1 MPQCLSIKIREIDIS
16 PDNVRRHDRDA
27 KIGELANSIEKHGL
41 LQPVVVVEKK
51 DGRYDLVIGQ
61 RRLEAHQKLV
71 AQGKHDFAEIAAI
84 VLPKMDHFHARLYSL
99 GENMHRVQLNR
110 ADIMKVI
117 KYLYEH
123 LGKSVRKVS
132 EELGVSP
139 ETVRGYLKLER
150 AATEEMKRLIRR
162 GKLTKSDA
170 ERIIQ
175 AAGSDEKNMNELA
188 KRVPGLTKP
197 EKQRLVEAAWQ
208 RPKATPEEWV
218 KEAKAPR
225 YSERLVV
232 QMTPAEYD
240 ALENA
245 ASKEGRS
252 REELAK
258 VAILGW
264 LRDRGYYRVQEA
276 KAE

>member
-1 MPQCLSIKIREIDIS
+1 LSIKIREIDIS